1 MNKEEKELFLSLY
14 NLTTS
19 YLSSIEIIESKI
31 TALEHCL
38 QESSPDVYKK
48 YERLLCSLLKELRN
62 DPKTASHKTLGDLLP
77 PPEPF

>member
-19 YLSSIEIIESKI
+19 CLSSIEFIESKI

-48 YERLLCSLLKELRN
+48 YERLLYSLLKELRN
-62 DPKTASHKTLGDLLP
+62 DQKTASHKIFGDLLP
-77 PPEPF
+77 PPESF